1 MTNSTFYHKFLLA
14 FVLYNVSIAHLH
26 ADTNTQATNI
36 PQEAPEIAQKT
47 EEITPLVQQCR
58 SLAENFEF
66 MAALLLNVKSSYG
79 QQLLYVLTPILSL
92 TQSIK
97 ELPGTATNDEIHK
110 AFTLL
115 LEGALYLNATI
126 EKGIENAEEFN
137 PTLTPTQNVT
147 TQDIDQVIEK
157 LNGTFKELMIKIDE
171 FYQDLIGNM
180 RMHVQG
186 QLNKLDSI
194 LQAIITNV
202 SNNSSIVNKKD
213 ITNDIRELRNT
224 LRQIQ
229 KEAAGAGANPQMI
242 LSIHQVNRAIIR
254 YLQEAQ
260 KHKFRKWVLVD
271 LAQEVMRGNDAENP
285 EQTLEELFM
294 EIMRSNSD
302 LDILTA
308 QAEKIDLTVI
318 NKIARFAGDYIV
330 DPIERYSLD
339 AWTACLVFGGLY
351 GAYYFD
357 DNFFKNKDSLFRKIF
372 GFRDHALGKQM
383 VVDDLNRNKPIKWF
397 GKTESFIYDQSHN
410 ITPIG
415 SILCV
420 MIKDRL
426 QLQWKDLKPDLAR
439 HLRRWFNKIRG
450 GSFAKKAE
458 KYDFIYPTTTFDEII
473 GLEYEKS
480 LIYPHLKYIK
490 DPERWDA
497 NELTPPTGI
506 LLTGPTRS
514 GKTFFAKAICGELHK
529 ENPDKN
535 IKFISID
542 AHDIKEGG
550 IGSWMQLAKIVAPC
564 VLFIDEIDLLG
575 LQRNQ
580 DKTLLA
586 DFLQA
591 LSGIADKDPK
601 KQVIVIGTT
610 NKPENIDTAMIQS
623 GRLALEIRFHYP
635 NIEERKE
642 FIKKRLDKFAID
654 TEIFEIDVEKL
665 ARETHGKSFEDI
677 KLMIDTAFIH
687 VGIKGQIISQNI
699 LEWALDTQLRKIID
713 IDQKQIAPDE
723 KILIAAHFAGQA
735 LVHILLNLNEKIA
748 KVTIR
753 QVVVKVK
760 EESVYEQ
767 YYNQTKQTG
776 LEQGA
781 IFTYLE
787 NDTLDIKSQ
796 EEVIKKAKTLLGA
809 RIAERIITNSCSTF
823 FDWKKN
829 AAFNMIKTI
838 ITDGIDIKSL
848 SKNGQGA
855 ISDQTLESIK
865 IYEKEIE
872 QLLLQHKPALLA
884 LADALQDKQSLT
896 MSAILDIINTIE
908 GTSNMADT
916 QNSAIAVAA

>member
-1 MTNSTFYHKFLLA
+1 MFNATFFHKLLLV
-14 FVLYNVSIAHLH
+14 FVLYNASIAHLY
-26 ADTNTQATNI
+26 ADTNTQPTNI
-36 PQEAPEIAQKT
+36 TQEAPEIAQKN

-58 SLAENFEF
+58 ALAENFEF

-79 QQLLYVLTPILSL
+79 PQLIYVLTPILSL

-97 ELPGTATNDEIHK
+97 ELPGNATNDEIHK
-110 AFTLL
+110 AFSLL
-115 LEGALYLNATI
+115 LEGALYLHSTL
-126 EKGIENAEEFN
+126 EKGLENAEEFN
-137 PTLTPTQNVT
+137 PTLTPTQNT
-147 TQDIDQVIEK
+147 TPADIELVIEK
-157 LNGTFKELMIKIDE
+157 LNGTFKELMVKIDE
-171 FYQDLIGNM
+171 FYQDLLGNM
-180 RMHVQG
+180 RMHVQS

-194 LQAIITNV
+194 LQAIITNI

-213 ITNDIRELRNT
+213 ITKDIRELRNT

-229 KEAAGAGANPQMI
+229 KEAAAAGSNPQMI

-260 KHKFRKWVLVD
+260 KHKFRKWVVVD
-271 LAQEVMRGNDAENP
+271 LAQEVMRGNDSENP

-302 LDILTA
+302 LENLAA

-318 NKIARFAGDYIV
+318 NKIARLAGDYIV

-339 AWTACLVFGGLY
+339 AWTACIVFGGLY

-357 DNFFKNKDSLFRKIF
+357 DNFFKSKDSLFRKIF
-372 GFRDHALGKQM
+372 GFRDHSLGKNM
-383 VVDDLNRNKPIKWF
+383 IVDDLNKDKPIKWF
-397 GKTESFIYDQSHN
+397 GKTEGFIHDQIHN
-410 ITPIG
+410 ITPVG
-415 SILCV
+415 AILCV

-426 QLQWKDLKPDLAR
+426 QLQWKDMKPDLAR

-450 GSFAKKAE
+450 GSFAKKTE
-458 KYDFIYPTTTFDEII
+458 KYDVIYPTTTFDEII

-497 NELTPPTGI
+497 NELSPPTGI

-591 LSGIADKDPK
+591 LSGVADKDPK

-635 NIEERKE
+635 NTEERKE

-654 TEIFEIDVEKL
+654 PEIFEIDVEKL
-665 ARETHGKSFEDI
+665 ARETNGKSFEDI

-723 KILIAAHFAGQA
+723 KKLIAAHFAGQA

-748 KVTIR
+748 KITIR

-838 ITDGIDIKSL
+838 ITDGIDIKSI
-848 SKNGQGA
+848 SKNGQGV
-855 ISDQTLESIK
+855 ISDQTLENIK
-865 IYEKEIE
+865 LYEKEIE
-872 QLLLQHKPALLA
+872 QLLLQHKPALIA
-884 LADALQDKQSLT
+884 IADALQTNETLT
-896 MSAILDIINTIE
+896 MSTIVDIISKVE
-908 GTSNMADT
+908 GTSNMVDT